1 MAKDEE
7 SLFAI
12 DDLDL
17 DIGCGEELGEANKTS
32 DVNEAE
38 PLQVGMLDKWNLSI

>member
-17 DIGCGEELGEANKTS
+17 DIGEANKPS

-38 PLQVGMLDKWNLSI
+38 PLQVRKPDILTY